1 MNEHRCVL
9 QGPKAGVRL
18 VHDQTDVVWTSG
30 LHILAWH
37 GVGSGGADLHRA
49 VLGQV
54 FSGHRWGRCSVSTIG
69 AGVHRAVLE
78 QVFSGHCWGRCSVG
92 SVGAGVQWA
101 VLGQVFI
108 GQCWGRC
115 SLGSVGAGVHWAV
128 LGQVFTGHQ
137 GCVGV
142 GVYCPSGQC

>member
-1 MNEHRCVL
+1 MNEHRCVP

-30 LHILAWH
+30 LHILACH
-37 GVGSGGADLHRA
+37 GVGS
-49 VLGQV
+49 V
-54 FSGHRWGRCSVSTIG
+54 G

-78 QVFSGHCWGRCSVG
+78 QVLSGQCWGRCSPGSVGAGFYRAVLERVFSGHYWGRCSVG

-108 GQCWGRC
+108 GHQ
-115 SLGSVGAGVHWAV
+115 GSVGA
-128 LGQVFTGHQ
+128 
-137 GCVGV
+137 